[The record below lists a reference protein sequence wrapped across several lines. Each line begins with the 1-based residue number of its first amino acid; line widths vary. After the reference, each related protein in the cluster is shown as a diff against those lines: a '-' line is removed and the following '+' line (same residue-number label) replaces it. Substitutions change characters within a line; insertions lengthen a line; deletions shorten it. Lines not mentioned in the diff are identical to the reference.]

1 MTFTRRLLLGLF
13 VLYLAQ
19 GLFFGYFTAL
29 NAGYLLS
36 HGRTPSDVGAFGV
49 VALLPFAI
57 KIALGAVSD
66 RFNFL
71 GYGHR
76 KPYIALGLAVQA
88 LGLVALGFINP
99 EKQFTLFLAVAF
111 AGQLGMALYDC
122 CTDGLAVDVVPAEL
136 MGRVQGLMGAGR
148 SVGVVIAAL
157 AGGWVAQHLGW
168 GSVFPML
175 AGLTVATALSLAVL
189 PKASRLQQ
197 ARFSWSGFKVLAMP
211 ATWLRLSL
219 AMVVA
224 ALGLGANQ
232 VMLPELQRGLGLDS
246 ASVGV
251 LGAVWA
257 LGGLFGA
264 VLGGRLFDQFGMRRA
279 VLVSV
284 LLLAGSLAAL
294 SVAPALLFAYLLVFF
309 YGVGFGASQ
318 ATTFATLMACTPKE
332 PAAASFAALM
342 MMVNVGYAVGVG
354 VTGIWAARWGG
365 STVLL
370 AYSVALLAI
379 ALMAMSLWGMAR
391 RSGTHQ
397 VA

>member
-1 MTFTRRLLLGLF
+1 MQLRQ
-13 VLYLAQ
+13 A
-19 GLFFGYFTAL
+19 AS
-29 NAGYLLS
+29 AYLLS

-57 KIALGAVSD
+57 KIALGAISD

-88 LGLVALGFINP
+88 LGLIALGFIEP
-99 EKQFTLFLAVAF
+99 EKQFALFLVVAF
-111 AGQLGMALYDC
+111 VGQLGMALYDC

-148 SVGVVIAAL
+148 SFGVVIAAL

-168 GSVFPML
+168 TSVFPLL
-175 AGLTVATALSLAVL
+175 AGLTAATALSLKVL
-189 PKASRLQQ
+189 PEPSRRQL

-211 ATWLRLSL
+211 TTWLRLSL

-246 ASVGV
+246 ATLGV
-251 LGAVWA
+251 LGAMWA

-264 VLGGRLFDQFGMRRA
+264 VLGGRVFDQLGMRRA

-284 LLLAGSLAAL
+284 LVLAGSLSAL
-294 SVAPALLFAYLLVFF
+294 SIAPGLLGAYFLVFF
-309 YGVGFGASQ
+309 FGMGFGASH
-318 ATTFATLMACTPKE
+318 
-332 PAAASFAALM
+332 
-342 MMVNVGYAVGVG
+342 N
-354 VTGIWAARWGG
+354 
-365 STVLL
+365 TVQ
-370 AYSVALLAI
+370 I
-379 ALMAMSLWGMAR
+379 AFLKP
-391 RSGTHQ
+391 
-397 VA
+397 